1 MSTRTDIMDL
11 AGSPRAIED
20 LTGEELRALRALSD
34 AGMIAPLDAAVSS
47 PRPVRSQRESARGA
61 RPATQGA
68 LIAA

>member
-47 PRPVRSQRESARGA
+47 PRPVRSQRESGRGA

>member
-11 AGSPRAIED
+11 AGTPRAIED

-34 AGMIAPLDAAVSS
+34 AGMIAPMEGAVNS
-47 PRPVRSQRESARGA
+47 PRPARSQRDNRRGT
-61 RPATQGA
+61 RPVTQGT